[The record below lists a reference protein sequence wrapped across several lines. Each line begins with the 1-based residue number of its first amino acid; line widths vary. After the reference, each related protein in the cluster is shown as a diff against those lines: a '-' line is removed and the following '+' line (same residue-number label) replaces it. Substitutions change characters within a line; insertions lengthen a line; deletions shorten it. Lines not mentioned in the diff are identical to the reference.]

1 MKNIVICSD
10 GTGNSDV
17 KGRGTNVFKTF
28 EAVDLTGHRTDPKL
42 QPQIAFYDDGVGT
55 ESFKA
60 LKVFSGMTGF
70 GLSRNVRQL
79 YKELTRVYDP
89 GDRIFLF
96 GFSRGAF
103 TVRSLVG
110 FIATCGLIDTRKV
123 GTNGDLDRKVHEAY
137 RLYRQYYR
145 TPIGR
150 LMRGAPDE
158 KRHAEFKRKWCHQ
171 EKVCIAFMGVWDTV
185 DAVGLPFHLAD
196 VVNTLVY
203 RFKFPDRR
211 LSDIVERACHALAID
226 DERHSFSPLLWDET
240 GEVTERITQVW
251 FSGAHSN
258 VGGGYPKQGMSLVA
272 LDWMMAEATRVGLRY
287 DGADRLIYRNHANV
301 DDKLY
306 DPRAGLGVF
315 YRWKVR
321 DIEALCTDNGIAR
334 PKMHVSVLERA
345 AHGTADYAPGNLPRN
360 ASIVVTEP
368 GAVASREL
376 LETRAQLVQSALH
389 AAQTRE
395 GKSLLD
401 NVRGAIGVGLL
412 SYYLYILGVL
422 LVLGVAAGNGDVGVH
437 PATLARGLVD
447 LIKNALTSPLT
458 TSAAVIQ
465 TLWAKPA
472 LLGTILIVL
481 GVSYAIATAA
491 DVRMNRV
498 FSTFWHGVQQ
508 DLRKALKQARTRSVG
523 GVPSLGLPKAADD
536 GLDEDSEPK
545 RPTAA

>member
-10 GTGNSDV
+10 GTGNVDV

-28 EAVDLTGHRTDPKL
+28 EAVDLTGHRTDPDL
-42 QPQIAFYDDGVGT
+42 SAQIAFYDDGVGT
-55 ESFKA
+55 ET
-60 LKVFSGMTGF
+60 LKPLKIFSGMTGF

-79 YKELTRVYDP
+79 YKELARVYDP

-110 FIATCGLIDTRKV
+110 FIATCGLLDTKKV
-123 GTNGDLDRKVHEAY
+123 GTNGEFDGKVREAY
-137 RLYRQYYR
+137 RLYRQCYR
-145 TPIGR
+145 TPLGQW
-150 LMRGAPDE
+150 LRGAPDK
-158 KRHAEFKRKWCHQ
+158 KRIAEFQRNWCHPQ
-171 EKVCIAFMGVWDTV
+171 EVRIAFIGVWDTV

-203 RFKFPDRR
+203 RFKFPDCR
-211 LSDIVERACHALAID
+211 LSDIVDCACHALAID
-226 DERHSFSPLLWDET
+226 DERHSFAPLLWDET
-240 GEVTERITQVW
+240 RETKNRITQVW

-272 LDWMMAEATRVGLRY
+272 LDWMMAEATRAGLRY

-306 DPRAGLGVF
+306 DPRAGLGLF

-321 DIEALCTDNGIAR
+321 DIETLCNDNGIGR
-334 PKMHVSVLERA
+334 PQVHVSVLERA

-368 GAVASREL
+368 GAVVSREL
-376 LETRAQLVQSALH
+376 LATRAQLVQAALH
-389 AAQTRE
+389 TAQTRE
-395 GKSLLD
+395 GSLLD
-401 NVRGAIGVGLL
+401 KVRGAIAAGLL
-412 SYYLYILGVL
+412 SYYLYIVGVL
-422 LVLGVAAGNGDVGVH
+422 LVLGVAAGGGDVGAQ
-437 PATLARGLVD
+437 PASLARGLVD
-447 LIKNALTSPLT
+447 LIKNALTSPLA
-458 TSAAVIQ
+458 TSLAVAQ
-465 TLWAKPA
+465 TFWARPA

-481 GVSYAIATAA
+481 GVSYGIATAA
-491 DVRMNRV
+491 DVRMDRV
-498 FSTFWHGVQQ
+498 FSSFWHQLQQ
-508 DLRKALKQARTRSVG
+508 ELRKALKQARSQSKG
-523 GVPSLGLPKAADD
+523 DVPSLPLPGSD
-536 GLDEDSEPK
+536 GDGPDLEPE